1 MTLPVRRC
9 ETLETPVFIIFRY
22 LGRQVLTTMAAV
34 ALVLLLIFMS
44 GRFLQYL
51 AAAAEG
57 EYAANVIFIVMG
69 YRLPE
74 FLELILPLSFFLAIL
89 LTYGRMYQESEMTVL
104 TACGVSERQ
113 VLLLTLGPGVLIAV
127 AVGAM
132 SLWLTPAG
140 IQQVD
145 RIFAEQAQR
154 TGFEM
159 LAPGRFQ
166 EMGSDDRV
174 TYTRAMSDDKQT
186 LEGVFMAEG
195 RDDGRFTLMKA
206 EKGTQIVEE
215 EDGER
220 FLVLNEGVR
229 FEGRPGGSE
238 FDAMTFEDYGLRIEP
253 PSGVSSGDSRE
264 GQPTTELMA
273 SEAPADQAM
282 VHWRLSLPLLV
293 LVITVLGI
301 PLSRVNPRQGRF
313 FHLLPGIL
321 VFISYLGL
329 LILGRDAIASGQL
342 PVRAGLWGVHLAY
355 LVLGAAML
363 AWPALRLRRAAGV
376 QHAAD

>member
-1 MTLPVRRC
+1 M
-9 ETLETPVFIIFRY
+9 FIIFRY
-22 LGRQVLTTMAAV
+22 LGRQVLTTMTAV

-51 AAAAEG
+51 ASAAEG

-74 FLELILPLSFFLAIL
+74 FLELILPLSFFLGIL

-113 VLLLTLGPGVLIAV
+113 ILFLTLGPGLLV
-127 AVGAM
+127 ACLVGAM

-166 EMGSDDRV
+166 EMGSNERV

-195 RDDGRFTLMKA
+195 GKDGRFTLMKA
-206 EKGTQIVEE
+206 AEGTQIVE

-220 FLVLNEGVR
+220 FLVLHEGVR
-229 FEGRPGGSE
+229 FEGRPGGAE
-238 FDAMTFEDYGLRIEP
+238 FDAMTFEDYGLRIES
-253 PSGVSSGDSRE
+253 PSGVSSGGSRE
-264 GQPTTELMA
+264 SQPTRELMA
-273 SEAPADQAM
+273 SDAPADQAM

-293 LVITVLGI
+293 LVITVLAI

-321 VFISYLGL
+321 VFISYLGI
-329 LILGRDAIASGQL
+329 LILGRDAIASGQV
-342 PVRAGLWGVHLAY
+342 PARAGLWAVHGGYLALGV
-355 LVLGAAML
+355 VMLG
-363 AWPALRLRRAAGV
+363 WPALRLRRAVGG
-376 QHAAD
+376 QHASD

>member
-1 MTLPVRRC
+1 MALPVRRC

-89 LTYGRMYQESEMTVL
+89 LTYGRMHQESEMTVL

-113 VLLLTLGPGVLIAV
+113 ILLLTLGPGVLVAM

-140 IQQVD
+140 IQEVD

-166 EMGSDDRV
+166 AIGSDERV

-186 LEGVFMAEG
+186 LKGVFMAQG

-206 EKGTQIVEE
+206 KEGTQIVEE
-215 EDGER
+215 NGER

-229 FEGRPGGSE
+229 FEGRPGGAE
-238 FDAMTFEDYGLRIEP
+238 FDAMTFEDYGLRIET
-253 PSGVSSGDSRE
+253 PSGVSSGKSRE
-264 GQPTTELMA
+264 GKPTTALMA
-273 SEAPADQAM
+273 SEEPADQAM

-293 LVITVLGI
+293 LVMTVLGI

-321 VFISYLGL
+321 VFISYLGV

-342 PVRAGLWGVHLAY
+342 PARVGLWGVHIVY
-355 LVLGAAML
+355 LVLGLVML

-376 QHAAD
+376 SHAAD

>member
-1 MTLPVRRC
+1 MALPVRRC
-9 ETLETPVFIIFRY
+9 ETLGTPVFIIFRY

-51 AAAAEG
+51 ASAAEG
-57 EYAANVIFIVMG
+57 EYAANIIFLVMG

-89 LTYGRMYQESEMTVL
+89 LTYGRMHQESEMTVL

-113 VLLLTLGPGVLIAV
+113 ILVLTLGPGVLVAV
-127 AVGAM
+127 MVGAM

-166 EMGSDDRV
+166 EMGSANRV
-174 TYTRAMSDDKQT
+174 TYTRALSDDKQT
-186 LEGVFMAEG
+186 LKGVFMAEG
-195 RDDGRFTLMKA
+195 QENGRFTLMKA
-206 EKGTQIVEE
+206 ANGTQIVEDE
-215 EDGER
+215 GER
-220 FLVLNEGVR
+220 FLVLHDGVR
-229 FEGRPGGSE
+229 FEGRPGGAE
-238 FDAMTFEDYGLRIEP
+238 FDAMTFEDYGLRIES
-253 PSGVSSGDSRE
+253 PSGVRAGSSRE
-264 GQPTTELMA
+264 GKPTLALME
-273 SEAPADQAM
+273 SDKEADRAM

-293 LVITVLGI
+293 LVVSVLGV

-321 VFISYLGL
+321 MFISYLGI

-342 PVRAGLWGVHLAY
+342 PSRLGLWGVHGLF
-355 LVLGAAML
+355 LFLGVVML
-363 AWPALRLRRAAGV
+363 AWPSLRLRRASGV
-376 QHAAD
+376 THAPD

>member
-1 MTLPVRRC
+1 MALPVRRC

-113 VLLLTLGPGVLIAV
+113 VLLLTLGPGLLVAV

-166 EMGSDDRV
+166 EIGSGERV
-174 TYTRAMSDDKQT
+174 TYTRAMSGDKQT
-186 LEGVFMAEG
+186 LKGVFMAEG
-195 RDDGRFTLMKA
+195 QDNGRFTLMKA
-206 EKGTQIVEE
+206 KEGKQIVE

-220 FLVLNEGVR
+220 FLVLSEGVR
-229 FEGRPGGSE
+229 FEGRPGGAA
-238 FDAMTFEDYGLRIEP
+238 FDAMTFEDYGLRIES
-253 PSGVSSGDSRE
+253 PSGVSSGGSRE
-264 GQPTTELMA
+264 GEPTMDLMA
-273 SEAPADQAM
+273 SEAAADQAM

-313 FHLLPGIL
+313 FHLLPGIM

-342 PVRAGLWGVHLAY
+342 PTRVGLWGVHLAY
-355 LVLGAAML
+355 LVLGMILL
-363 AWPALRLRRAAGV
+363 ALPALRLRRAAGV
-376 QHAAD
+376 TDAAD

>member
-1 MTLPVRRC
+1 MALPVRRC

-51 AAAAEG
+51 ASAAEG

-74 FLELILPLSFFLAIL
+74 FLELILPLSFFLGIL
-89 LTYGRMYQESEMTVL
+89 LTYGRMHQESEMTVL

-113 VLLLTLGPGVLIAV
+113 ILLLTLGPGLLVAL

-166 EMGSDDRV
+166 EMGSGDRV

-206 EKGTQIVEE
+206 KEGTQIVE

-229 FEGRPGGSE
+229 FEGRPGGNE
-238 FDAMTFEDYGLRIEP
+238 FDAMTFEDYGLRIET
-253 PSGVSSGDSRE
+253 PSGVSSGGSRE
-264 GQPTTELMA
+264 GKPTTELMA
-273 SEAPADQAM
+273 SDERADQAM

-293 LVITVLGI
+293 LVITVLAI

-321 VFISYLGL
+321 VFISYLGV

-342 PVRAGLWGVHLAY
+342 PAQAGLWGVHVVY

-363 AWPALRLRRAAGV
+363 AWPSLRLRRAVGV
-376 QHAAD
+376 KHAAD

>member
-1 MTLPVRRC
+1 MLG
-9 ETLETPVFIIFRY
+9 TPVFIIFRY

-51 AAAAEG
+51 ASAAEG
-57 EYAANVIFIVMG
+57 EYAANIIFIVMG

-89 LTYGRMYQESEMTVL
+89 LTYGRMHQESEMTVL

-113 VLLLTLGPGVLIAV
+113 VLLLTLGPGVLV
-127 AVGAM
+127 ALMVGAM

-145 RIFAEQAQR
+145 RIFADQAQR

-166 EMGSDDRV
+166 EMGSANRV
-174 TYTRAMSDDKQT
+174 TYTRALSDDKQT
-186 LEGVFMAEG
+186 LKGVFMAEG
-195 RDDGRFTLMKA
+195 QEDGRFTLMKA
-206 EKGTQIVEE
+206 DKGTQIVEDE
-215 EDGER
+215 GGR
-220 FLVLNEGVR
+220 FLVLHDGVR
-229 FEGRPGGSE
+229 FEGRPGGAE

-253 PSGVSSGDSRE
+253 PSGVSTGSSRE
-264 GQPTTELMA
+264 GKPTLALMD
-273 SEAPADQAM
+273 SGKKADQAM

-293 LVITVLGI
+293 LVVTVLGI
-301 PLSRVNPRQGRF
+301 PLSRVNARQGRF

-321 VFISYLGL
+321 VFIGYLGI

-342 PVRAGLWGVHLAY
+342 PSWVGLWGVHVGFLA
-355 LVLGAAML
+355 LGAVML
-363 AWPALRLRRAAGV
+363 AWPSVRLRRASEV
-376 QHAAD
+376 MHAAD

>member
-1 MTLPVRRC
+1 MALPVRRC
-9 ETLETPVFIIFRY
+9 ETLGTPVFIIFRY

-51 AAAAEG
+51 ASAAEG
-57 EYAANVIFIVMG
+57 DYAANILFIVMG

-74 FLELILPLSFFLAIL
+74 FLELILPLSFFLAIM
-89 LTYGRMYQESEMTVL
+89 LTYGRMHQESEMTVL

-113 VLLLTLGPGVLIAV
+113 ILLLTVGPGVLVAF

-159 LAPGRFQ
+159 LQPGRFQ
-166 EMGSDDRV
+166 EMGSGDRV
-174 TYTRAMSDDKQT
+174 TYTRAMSDDNQT
-186 LEGVFMAEG
+186 LKGVFMAEG
-195 RDDGRFTLMKA
+195 RDDGRFTLMRAKQ
-206 EKGTQIVEE
+206 GTQIVEE
-215 EDGER
+215 GGDR
-220 FLVLNEGVR
+220 FLVLNDGVR
-229 FEGRPGGSE
+229 FEGRPGGNA
-238 FDAMTFEDYGLRIEP
+238 FDAVTFEDYGLRIES
-253 PSGVSSGDSRE
+253 PSGVSSGNSRE
-264 GQPTTELMA
+264 SQSTTALMA
-273 SEAPADQAM
+273 SDAPADQAM

-313 FHLLPGIL
+313 FHLLPGIV
-321 VFISYLGL
+321 VFISYLGG
-329 LILGRDAIASGQL
+329 LILGRDALASGQL
-342 PVRAGLWGVHLAY
+342 PAWVGLWGVHALYLA
-355 LVLGAAML
+355 LGVVML
-363 AWPALRLRRAAGV
+363 AWPSWRLRRAAGV
-376 QHAAD
+376 THAAD

>member
-1 MTLPVRRC
+1 MALPVRRC
-9 ETLETPVFIIFRY
+9 ETLGLPVFIIFRY
-22 LGRQVLTTMAAV
+22 LGRQVLTTMTAV

-51 AAAAEG
+51 ASAAEG
-57 EYAANVIFIVMG
+57 EYAANVIVIVMG

-74 FLELILPLSFFLAIL
+74 FLELILPLSFFLGIL

-113 VLLLTLGPGVLIAV
+113 ILFLTLGPGLLV
-127 AVGAM
+127 ACLVGAM

-166 EMGSDDRV
+166 EMGSNDRV

-195 RDDGRFTLMKA
+195 GDNGRFMLMRA
-206 EKGTQIVEE
+206 VEGTQIVEE
-215 EDGER
+215 EGER
-220 FLVLNEGVR
+220 FLVLHEGVR
-229 FEGRPGGSE
+229 FEGRPGGAE
-238 FDAMTFEDYGLRIEP
+238 FDAMTFEDYGLRIESP
-253 PSGVSSGDSRE
+253 GGVSSGGSRE
-264 GQPTTELMA
+264 SQPTLELMA
-273 SEAPADQAM
+273 SEARADQAM

-293 LVITVLGI
+293 LVITVLAI

-321 VFISYLGL
+321 VFISYLGV
-329 LILGRDAIASGQL
+329 LILGRDAIASGQV
-342 PVRAGLWGVHLAY
+342 PTQAGLWVVHGAY
-355 LVLGAAML
+355 LVLGVAML
-363 AWPALRLRRAAGV
+363 GWPAMRLRRAAGV
-376 QHAAD
+376 RHASD

>member
-1 MTLPVRRC
+1 MAFPVRRC
-9 ETLETPVFIIFRY
+9 ETLGTPVFIIFRY

-57 EYAANVIFIVMG
+57 EYAANVIFLVMG

-113 VLLLTLGPGVLIAV
+113 ILLLTMGPGVLMALI
-127 AVGAM
+127 VGAM

-145 RIFAEQAQR
+145 RLFAEQAQR

-166 EMGSDDRV
+166 EMGSNDRV

-186 LEGVFMAEG
+186 LEGVFMAQG

-206 EKGTQIVEE
+206 EEGTQIVEGE
-215 EDGER
+215 GER
-220 FLVLNEGVR
+220 FLVLHEGVR
-229 FEGRPGGSE
+229 FEGRPGGAE
-238 FDAMTFEDYGLRIEP
+238 FDAMTFDNYGLRIES
-253 PSGVSSGDSRE
+253 PSGVSSGNSRE
-264 GQPTTELMA
+264 GMPTLALMA
-273 SEAPADQAM
+273 SGALADQAM
-282 VHWRLSLPLLV
+282 VHWRLSLPVLV
-293 LVITVLGI
+293 LVMTVLGI

-313 FHLLPGIL
+313 FHLLPGIV
-321 VFISYLGL
+321 VFISYLGI
-329 LILGRDAIASGQL
+329 LILGRDAIASGQV
-342 PVRAGLWGVHLAY
+342 PARAGLWGVHGAF
-355 LVLGAAML
+355 LVLGVGML
-363 AWPALRLRRAAGV
+363 AWPSLRLRRTARV
-376 QHAAD
+376 THAAD